1 MNLTLTARP
10 PFSLPAV
17 IHSHGWFQLAPFQA
31 DPDLSRLSYVS
42 RLSTNQIVALE
53 IFQKEQGIA
62 IRSPVDLDSGEQID
76 VLDQVAWML
85 GLNQD
90 FSEFYSLI
98 ADEPKL
104 AHMPE
109 RAQGRILRSPSLFED
124 TVKTILTTNTTW
136 RGTIRM
142 VSALVNSWGT
152 PSSADPAL
160 RAFPAP
166 EKIAALDEDTL
177 RSTAG
182 LGYRAPYVLALSRAV
197 ADGDLDLEAWK
208 TADISTD
215 ELRQRL
221 LAIKGVGSYAAANL
235 LMLLGRYD
243 FVPVDS
249 WARTLVSH
257 EWHDG
262 EPVGRAEVE
271 AAFERWGKW
280 KGLAYW
286 FWHWSHRQDG

>member
-1 MNLTLTARP
+1 
-10 PFSLPAV
+10 
-17 IHSHGWFQLAPFQA
+17 
-31 DPDLSRLSYVS
+31 
-42 RLSTNQIVALE
+42 LE
-53 IFQKEQGIA
+53 IFQKDQGIA
-62 IRSPVDLDSGEQID
+62 IRTAVDLGAGEQID
-76 VLDQVAWML
+76 VLDQVTWML

-90 FSEFYSLI
+90 FSDFYSLI

-109 RAQGRILRSPSLFED
+109 RAQGRILRSPSLFEN

-136 RGTIRM
+136 RGTIWM
-142 VSALVNSWGT
+142 VSALVNEWGT
-152 PSSADPAL
+152 PSSADPDR

-166 EKIAALDEDTL
+166 EQIAALDEDPL
-177 RSTAG
+177 RSAAG
-182 LGYRAPYVLALSRAV
+182 LGYRAPYVLALSRSV
-197 ADGDLDLEAWK
+197 AAGDLDLESWK
-208 TADISTD
+208 SADIPTE
-215 ELRQRL
+215 ELRRRL

-271 AAFERWGKW
+271 AAFERWGEW